1 MKINHNMSAV
11 VTNKQLLRTED
22 ALSTAMERLS
32 SGLCINHSKDN
43 PAGMAI
49 SNKMS
54 LQIDGLD
61 QASRNAS
68 DGTSVLQTADGA
80 LGEITSLI
88 QRMRE
93 LSVQA
98 ANETNTQEDLQAIQL
113 EIDSLSEEVDRVSRD
128 TEFNSKTLLDGT
140 VQRRVYGE
148 NVSRVAVSDEVAAGI
163 YKVTVDRAAA
173 QAVSEADNAT
183 FTNFSAA
190 VGVSGTISING
201 SSTSILATDTY
212 DEAFAKI
219 RDAAEIG
226 ETEAEITASGKLS
239 LTSTAYGSN
248 GSVEISISDAALAGA
263 LGFASTDPAT
273 AYGMD
278 AKVSLTDGF
287 TATAT
292 VEPDGNKVTVTDK
305 NGFSMSFLA
314 DSNLANSTTI
324 ALDVTD
330 IGTMNIQ
337 VGSNENQ
344 IITVDIPAMTRETL
358 YLDEVDVTTVKGA
371 SRAIGQLDDALARVS
386 SVRSAIGAYQ
396 NRLDYAVTSLDET
409 SENMTAALSRI
420 QDVDMALE
428 MTEYT
433 KQNVLQQS
441 AISVLSQAND
451 QPQQVLQ
458 LLQ

>member
-32 SGLCINHSKDN
+32 SGLSINHSKDN

-49 SNKMS
+49 SNKMN

-80 LGEITSLI
+80 LNEITSLI

-98 ANETNTQEDLQAIQL
+98 ANETNIQEDLQAIQL
-113 EIDSLSEEVDRVSRD
+113 EIDSLSEEVDRISRD
-128 TEFNSKTLLDGT
+128 TEFNRKTLLDGT
-140 VQRRVYGE
+140 VQRRVYAE
-148 NVSRVAVSDEVAAGI
+148 NVSRVAVSDEVAAGA
-163 YKVTVDRAAA
+163 YKVTIDRAAA
-173 QAVSEADNAT
+173 QAELEADNAA
-183 FTNFSAA
+183 FSNMSLA

-201 SSTSILATDTY
+201 SSTQILATDTY
-212 DEAFAKI
+212 AEAFAKI

-226 ETEAEITASGKLS
+226 ETEAGISVDGKLNIH
-239 LTSTAYGSN
+239 STAYGSE
-248 GSVEISISDAALAGA
+248 GKVAISISESTLAGA
-263 LGFASTDPAT
+263 LGYTSTDPAT
-273 AYGMD
+273 AYGID
-278 AKVSLTDGF
+278 AKVSLTSGF

-314 DSNLANSTTI
+314 DSNLADGTDI

-344 IITVDIPAMTRETL
+344 IITVDIPAITRETL
-358 YLDEVDVTTVKGA
+358 YLDEVNVTTVTGA
-371 SRAIGQLDDALARVS
+371 SRAISQLDDALARVS
-386 SVRSAIGAYQ
+386 SVLSAIGAYQ
-396 NRLDYAVTSLDET
+396 NRLDYAVTGLDET
-409 SENMTAALSRI
+409 SENLTAALSRI